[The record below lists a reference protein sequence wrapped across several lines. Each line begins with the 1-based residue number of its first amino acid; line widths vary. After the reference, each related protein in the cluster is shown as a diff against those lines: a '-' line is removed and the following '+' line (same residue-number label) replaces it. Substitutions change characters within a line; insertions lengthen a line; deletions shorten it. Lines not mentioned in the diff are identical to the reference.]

1 MFIQKHEDVP
11 LTKHYV
17 MVYTESEN
25 KIPSFANKSTRH
37 REIISFSLQLPYPLV
52 TGWEAE

>member
-17 MVYTESEN
+17 NVYTQSEN
-25 KIPSFANKSTRH
+25 KIPSFANKSTRD
-37 REIISFSLQLPYPLV
+37 RKIINFSLQLPYPLV